1 MVFPYK
7 KTPSSYGKYPHLWY
21 LWKPPNDKW
30 LKGKWKSLLI
40 DVLNSTLGAIKRAKG
55 AVLVRKMT
63 DPQGIH
69 RMPAKHRD
77 CTGGEKKHIYS
88 DLTRKNSD
96 LRESTSIH
104 KWMCIYIYTCIW
116 KNMKEHERTSYSMKE
131 HTHYIE
137 ITR

>member
-1 MVFPYK
+1 ME
-7 KTPSSYGKYPHLWY
+7 TPLY
-21 LWKPPNDKW
+21 DKW

-77 CTGGEKKHIYS
+77 CTGGEKKNIV
-88 DLTRKNSD
+88 
-96 LRESTSIH
+96 I
-104 KWMCIYIYTCIW
+104 
-116 KNMKEHERTSYSMKE
+116 
-131 HTHYIE
+131 
-137 ITR
+137 

>member
-1 MVFPYK
+1 ME
-7 KTPSSYGKYPHLWY
+7 TPLY
-21 LWKPPNDKW
+21 DKW

-77 CTGGEKKHIYS
+77 CTGGEKK
-88 DLTRKNSD
+88 KQWFNQEK
-96 LRESTSIH
+96 LRF
-104 KWMCIYIYTCIW
+104 KRVKQYT
-116 KNMKEHERTSYSMKE
+116 
-131 HTHYIE
+131 
-137 ITR
+137 